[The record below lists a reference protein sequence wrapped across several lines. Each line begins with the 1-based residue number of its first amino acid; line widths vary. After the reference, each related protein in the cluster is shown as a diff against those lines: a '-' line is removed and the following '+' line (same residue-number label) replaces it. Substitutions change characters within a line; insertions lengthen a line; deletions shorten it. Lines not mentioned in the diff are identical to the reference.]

1 MINYKLLINRNFI
14 NRFVNNKIVMK
25 DRIIKKLS
33 ENLTIKNLEV
43 INKSH
48 LHQGHLGDDGS
59 GETHFDIII
68 SAEELAGKPL
78 ILAHRQVNNLLK
90 DEFKKNGLHALS
102 IKVGTNN

>member
-1 MINYKLLINRNFI
+1 MR
-14 NRFVNNKIVMK
+14 

-43 INKSH
+43 INKSY

-68 SAEELAGKPL
+68 CADEFTSKNQVQN
-78 ILAHRQVNNLLK
+78 HRKINQLLK
-90 DEFKKNGLHALS
+90 DEFEKNGLHALS
-102 IKVGTNN
+102 IKVNS

>member
-1 MINYKLLINRNFI
+1 
-14 NRFVNNKIVMK
+14 MK
-25 DRIIKKLS
+25 NRIIKKLF

-68 SAEELAGKPL
+68 DAEELKGKPR
-78 ILAHRQVNNLLK
+78 IFTHRQINNLLK
-90 DEFKKNGLHALS
+90 DEFEKNGLHALS
-102 IKVGTNN
+102 IIVVSDKL